1 MKKLILFGLLVVVLS
16 SCYPIVQVRES
27 VYVTVEPTATAY
39 PTYTPY
45 PTQTLIPTPTKTPR
59 FDTFEDMIDYLESG
73 AGKVTTAVR
82 DVASPP
88 DLIYLDQAG
97 KTMKRNGFAYYDRWI
112 DTTTDDHI
120 YAYRYLSVGVFV
132 TFWSDD
138 DDALDRVT
146 IIFLFDDTPQTRLNY
161 AERGIL
167 ALKNILPQS
176 ALNEVIR
183 LNAEYNV
190 SSHRDLEEYIKGTQY
205 YVRFSRDSS
214 LETCADGYICS
225 VDVFP
230 SITYTG
236 TYRFIEYRI
245 DLWLTG

>member
-1 MKKLILFGLLVVVLS
+1 
-16 SCYPIVQVRES
+16 
-27 VYVTVEPTATAY
+27 
-39 PTYTPY
+39 
-45 PTQTLIPTPTKTPR
+45 
-59 FDTFEDMIDYLESG
+59 
-73 AGKVTTAVR
+73 
-82 DVASPP
+82 
-88 DLIYLDQAG
+88 
-97 KTMKRNGFAYYDRWI
+97 
-112 DTTTDDHI
+112 
-120 YAYRYLSVGVFV
+120 
-132 TFWSDD
+132 
-138 DDALDRVT
+138 LDRVT